1 MLLDPIS
8 IPASMIKTPD
18 KYQIS
23 DNEKRYLLA
32 ATIPPGMGDRQC
44 YRLSQRCYWEP
55 IESITIYLIQNS
67 VRPFITRSHDF

>member
-23 DNEKRYLLA
+23 NNEILSFA
-32 ATIPPGMGDRQC
+32 ATIPPRMGDRQC
-44 YRLSQRCYWEP
+44 YRLSQRCHWEP
-55 IESITIYLIQNS
+55 IGSITIYLNQNS
-67 VRPFITRSHDF
+67 VRPFITRSHDV